1 MRLPAAASALA
12 FAAAFVA
19 APALAASAGNAPGRD
34 NPSNGG
40 TQGAAS
46 QPGSGT
52 TSGTSSSPGRGGN
65 PATEAGAAGT
75 SAITNPAALGTAPNP
90 GPRGSPTAPTQ
101 GSAVTPAAG
110 GTNGVTAP
118 GSPANSAA
126 QNATPSQRNP
136 VLTKGGWVRASRVI
150 GSAVYDGHDQKIGT
164 IDDILLGTGDQQG
177 GDQQAGDR
185 HGAIAVIS
193 VGGFL
198 GIGSK
203 LVAVPYSKLQFGD
216 TSKNTDN
223 RVVMPDATKAALNGM
238 PSYHYR
244 PGKA

>member
-1 MRLPAAASALA
+1 MKFPAAAIALA
-12 FAAAFVA
+12 LAAVLAV
-19 APALAASAGNAPGRD
+19 APALAAAPGSAPGAG

-52 TSGTSSSPGRGGN
+52 SNGPGRGGN

-75 SAITNPAALGTAPNP
+75 SAMTNPAALGTAPNP
-90 GPRGSPTAPTQ
+90 GPR
-101 GSAVTPAAG
+101 PAAG

-118 GSPANSAA
+118 GGTTNSAA
-126 QNATPSQRNP
+126 QNATPAQRNP
-136 VLTKGGWVRASRVI
+136 VLTKGGRVRASRVI
-150 GSAVYDGHDQKIGT
+150 GSAVYDSHDQKIGT
-164 IDDILLGTGDQQG
+164 IDDILLGTGDQQA
-177 GDQQAGDR
+177 GDQ
-185 HGAIAVIS
+185 HGATAVIS

-216 TSKNTDN
+216 TNKNSDN
-223 RVVMPDATKAALNGM
+223 QVVMPDASKAALNGM
-238 PSYHYR
+238 PSYHCL

>member
-12 FAAAFVA
+12 LAAALVA
-19 APALAASAGNAPGRD
+19 APALAAS
-34 NPSNGG
+34 
-40 TQGAAS
+40 
-46 QPGSGT
+46 PGS
-52 TSGTSSSPGRGGN
+52 
-65 PATEAGAAGT
+65 
-75 SAITNPAALGTAPNP
+75 
-90 GPRGSPTAPTQ
+90 
-101 GSAVTPAAG
+101 
-110 GTNGVTAP
+110 AP

-126 QNATPSQRNP
+126 QNAPPPQRNP
-136 VLTKGGWVRASRVI
+136 VLTKDGRVRASRVI

-164 IDDILLGTGDQQG
+164 IDDILLDTGDQQAG
-177 GDQQAGDR
+177 GQQVGDQQAGDQ

-203 LVAVPYSKLQFGD
+203 LVAVPYSKLQFGN
-216 TSKNTDN
+216 TSKNSDN

-238 PSYHYR
+238 PSYHYL